1 MPEITGLLDR
11 FEEEAQKDGKASAK
25 LIDTTVRQVKSDH
38 APQFKNNE
46 QLSATWNAIA
56 SEVGNLAKRGLQAK
70 KVDDIK
76 RTQADLSDLEKRIKE
91 TPEFQPLLGAT
102 QDLLTQIN
110 PIIVKRAEYVG
121 SAEQNIKRFG
131 SFVGEKSLGFV
142 EGIAR
147 STLGGIPGGS
157 MLLDKTFGA
166 LKRGAAAR
174 KTRQERGLSIAAAF
188 SSAAVSGEPAGG
200 GMERVDTG
208 GGGGSSGMQEVGG
221 ETRGQQME
229 RVREEEREDD
239 KHWKG
244 LMIILNQIFKALGGK
259 EAAKGKKGMSGIPED
274 GDDFLSTIFGGAV
287 GTAGG

>member
-56 SEVGNLAKRGLQAK
+56 SEIGNLAKKGLQAK
-70 KVDDIK
+70 KVDYIR
-76 RTQADLSDLEKRIKE
+76 RTQDDLADLEKRIKE
-91 TPEFQPLLGAT
+91 TPEFQPLLIAT

-121 SAEQNIKRFG
+121 SAEQNIKRFSG
-131 SFVGEKSLGFV
+131 YIGEKSLGFV

-166 LKRGAAAR
+166 LKRGSAAR

-208 GGGGSSGMQEVGG
+208 GGSSGMQEVGG

-229 RVREEEREDD
+229 RVR
-239 KHWKG
+239 
-244 LMIILNQIFKALGGK
+244 
-259 EAAKGKKGMSGIPED
+259 
-274 GDDFLSTIFGGAV
+274 
-287 GTAGG
+287 